1 MPTRACSAATCAI
14 VSSSIAPAS
23 ELDSSEMVGDGHGHQ
38 EKRFAIVERGTEGA
52 VHRQGARRAAV
63 PSKRSGP
70 RARGEGHV
78 RAERPHGLAQP
89 STGSD
94 AHCDGRP
101 RLRAKRWRSCR
112 RDSSRGCDLVSARR
126 EALARRH
133 ARQRDDAHRHPGG
146 TRRQGRQL
154 DGESRRRT
162 LPANSVSEGGRS
174 IMTALDGW
182 ENFYVIVG
190 SSAGALIGL
199 QFVVITLIAA
209 RPITRGTAQAGG
221 AFATPS
227 VVHFAVVLLLS
238 AIVSAPWGEITIVAG
253 LWGFV
258 GLSGIAYVVVVVRR
272 MRRQSAYRLV
282 FEDWLF
288 HVVLPLAAYTVLA
301 ISAYAALSYA
311 TPALFLVGTAAL
323 VLLLIGIH
331 NAWDAVTYQI
341 FVRARQDG

>member
-1 MPTRACSAATCAI
+1 
-14 VSSSIAPAS
+14 
-23 ELDSSEMVGDGHGHQ
+23 
-38 EKRFAIVERGTEGA
+38 
-52 VHRQGARRAAV
+52 
-63 PSKRSGP
+63 
-70 RARGEGHV
+70 
-78 RAERPHGLAQP
+78 
-89 STGSD
+89 
-94 AHCDGRP
+94 
-101 RLRAKRWRSCR
+101 
-112 RDSSRGCDLVSARR
+112 
-126 EALARRH
+126 
-133 ARQRDDAHRHPGG
+133 
-146 TRRQGRQL
+146 
-154 DGESRRRT
+154 
-162 LPANSVSEGGRS
+162 
-174 IMTALDGW
+174 MTVLDGW